1 MRGEKGCEA
10 LERALDELGWR
21 PAELVVARGFAP
33 RLLGMTVRD
42 PVGRGGL
49 PLVMAFPS
57 CRSVHTCFMRYP
69 LDIACVDVRGR
80 VLALYEGVRPW
91 RMVSCPGAVAV
102 LERASLLEADG
113 GRVSWCRVQD
123 EAPRACAGAA
133 PQGALGDGAWGSTLA
148 DLQRWRTVPPCR
160 NF

>member
-1 MRGEKGCEA
+1 MRGEKGREA

-57 CRSVHTCFMRYP
+57 CQSVHTCFMRYP
-69 LDIACVDVRGR
+69 LDIACVDVHGR

-91 RMVSCPGAVAV
+91 RMVSCPGAEAV
-102 LERASLLEADG
+102 LERVSLLEADG
-113 GRVSWCRVQD
+113 GRVL
-123 EAPRACAGAA
+123 APCSRRGAA
-133 PQGALGDGAWGSTLA
+133 SMCGRSPARGARRRCMGKHA
-148 DLQRWRTVPPCR
+148 R
-160 NF
+160 

>member
-1 MRGEKGCEA
+1 MRGEKGREA

-33 RLLGMTVRD
+33 RLLGMTVRG

-80 VLALYEGVRPW
+80 VLALYAGVRPW
-91 RMVSCPGAVAV
+91 RMVSCPGAAAV

-113 GRVSWCRVQD
+113 GRAFRRHTHIEVS
-123 EAPRACAGAA
+123 RACADAA
-133 PQGALGDGAWGSTLA
+133 PPGTLGDGAWGCMLA
-148 DLQRWRTVPPCR
+148 DLQRCRTVPPCR